1 LNALKANVYI
11 NSGAAYVNAGLTAA
25 DAVSAA
31 ANAALAA
38 GYAGAA
44 PWVSGSTVAQYAV
57 VSSPI
62 NRRSYRKLTTS
73 TGGTTDPSLDPTNYE
88 LVPIARPIV
97 HVSGTSVT
105 AVPGFHY
112 SLENAG
118 VTTVMLP
125 PSPASEADVQV
136 TAANGRLDNIIAR
149 NAQTI
154 GGAASDLVLDV
165 PSIVLKFL
173 NTSWRA
179 ST

>member
-1 LNALKANVYI
+1 
-11 NSGAAYVNAGLTAA
+11 LTAA